1 MKKRILH
8 NVYLIHQIT
17 GICLIHRKYGSI
29 EFNQDLVSGFLTALK
44 DFSVEFSKG
53 SGELKVID
61 MQIFYLMLVF
71 KEGVLI
77 TAAADKNDDSKITHK
92 CLSDIID
99 KFAEQFGDKIGTWAG
114 DVRIFKG
121 FDAVIDEILQNGKIA
136 EIPLRIPI
144 LQIYKK
150 DFKKS
155 QKQIAKKGMVLSA
168 EDLQKSSDQKPAW
181 TSKRLP
187 RQVVTQG
194 FLDEKQYEIAHFADG
209 FHTINDIAEE
219 AGIPASKVQSIIDS
233 LDSLGLL
240 KFIDIT

>member
-1 MKKRILH
+1 MLH

-71 KEGVLI
+71 KKGVLL

-92 CLSDIID
+92 ALSDIID
-99 KFAEQFGDKIGTWAG
+99 KFNDKFGDVIENWSG

-121 FDAVIDEILQNGKIA
+121 FDAIIDKVLQNGRIA
-136 EIPLRIPI
+136 EIELKLPI
-144 LQIYKK
+144 LKIYKK
-150 DFKKS
+150 DFLKS
-155 QKQIAKKGMVLSA
+155 QAKLAKKGLVLS
-168 EDLQKSSDQKPAW
+168 EDDLHKVTDKKPDW
-181 TSKRLP
+181 TKKRLAI
-187 RQVVTQG
+187 QVISQG
-194 FLDEKQYEIAHFADG
+194 FLDKRQYEVAHFADG
-209 FHTINDIAEE
+209 FHTISEIAEE
-219 AGIPASKVQSIIDS
+219 AGIPEVEVQKIIDS
-233 LDSLGLL
+233 LDQLGLL
-240 KFIDIT
+240 KFIEIK

>member
-1 MKKRILH
+1 MLH
-8 NVYLIHQIT
+8 NIYLIHQLT

-92 CLSDIID
+92 ALSDVID
-99 KFAEQFGDKIGTWAG
+99 KFVEQYGDQIADWSG
-114 DVRIFKG
+114 DIRVFKG
-121 FDAVIDEILQNGKIA
+121 FDALIDETLQNGRIA
-136 EIPLRIPI
+136 EIQLKIPI
-144 LQIYKK
+144 LKIFKK
-150 DFKKS
+150 DFLKS
-155 QKQIAKKGMVLSA
+155 QSKIAKKGLVLSPG
-168 EDLQKSSDQKPAW
+168 DLQEVSDKKPEWA
-181 TSKRLP
+181 SKRLP
-187 RQVVTQG
+187 KQVITQG
-194 FLDEKQYEIAHFADG
+194 FLDEKQYEIAHIADG
-209 FHTINDIAEE
+209 FHTVSDIAEE
-219 AGIPASKVQSIIDS
+219 AGIPEAKVQLIIDS

-240 KFIDIT
+240 KFIEIK

>member
-1 MKKRILH
+1 MLH
-8 NVYLIHQIT
+8 NVYLIHQLT

-61 MQIFYLMLVF
+61 MQVFYLMLVF

-92 CLSDIID
+92 ALSDVID
-99 KFAEQFGDKIGTWAG
+99 KFVERFGDKLDDWSG
-114 DVRIFKG
+114 DIRVFQG
-121 FDAVIDEILQNGKIA
+121 FDDLIDQTLQRGKIA
-136 EIPLRIPI
+136 EIQLQIPI
-144 LQIYKK
+144 LKIYKK
-150 DFKKS
+150 DFQKS
-155 QKQIAKKGMVLSA
+155 QSKIAKKGMILSA
-168 EDLQKSSDQKPAW
+168 EDLQEVTDKKPEW
-181 TSKRLP
+181 TAKRLP
-187 RQVVTQG
+187 KQVMTQG

-209 FHTINDIAEE
+209 FHTVSDIAEE
-219 AGIPASKVQSIIDS
+219 AGIPEAKVQVIIES

-240 KFIDIT
+240 KFIEIK